1 MQGKYCRTC
10 AIKTDYVPAAL
21 EYKPHFMN
29 KMKNLLKK
37 SISKMGLEK
46 IKTAGYNW
54 ASSNKLF
61 Q

>member
-1 MQGKYCRTC
+1 
-10 AIKTDYVPAAL
+10 
-21 EYKPHFMN
+21 MN

-54 ASSNKLF
+54 ASTVI
-61 Q
+61 